1 DSSISKSIC
10 WDFLVAAACML
21 NAGVWVCRCECLNH
35 QCLPFTAA
43 SCSIKVIG
51 QVGQNITLPCRYDTQ
66 TNGGLT
72 FCWGRGAVPWSKC
85 SNTILSFKNGDVIF
99 RTSLKYQLLGR
110 VAEGELSL
118 TIMDAQRA
126 DAGVYGC
133 RVEVPGLYND
143 QKVNTQ
149 LVMEAPPEKPSETT
163 KGNQPSFDQYTS
175 KLFDIFG
182 LEKKGTR
189 YSHDVHFYLRPT
201 YCCFMVWL
209 NLRSAATLT
218 GITNAAVTG
227 LVRTRLIPEAN
238 ILI

>member
-1 DSSISKSIC
+1 MFMQYPTHMRCLSRLS
-10 WDFLVAAACML
+10 FLILIQAAY
-21 NAGVWVCRCECLNH
+21 
-35 QCLPFTAA
+35 
-43 SCSIKVIG
+43 CSIKVTG

-118 TIMDAQRA
+118 TIMDVQRA

-163 KGNQPSFDQYTS
+163 KESPTTIEKIQSGTDDGIFSAFLGIGNITRMAVIFLLPTFITL
-175 KLFDIFG
+175 LFIITGRRALSRRKQHVDTF
-182 LEKKGTR
+182 
-189 YSHDVHFYLRPT
+189 
-201 YCCFMVWL
+201 
-209 NLRSAATLT
+209 AAENIYESILT
-218 GITNAAVTG
+218 TK
-227 LVRTRLIPEAN
+227 
-238 ILI
+238 